1 MRALPE
7 AISGAADGTFP
18 SQRTFTGIKRRV
30 IPGVVLVAVFSLST
44 FFIGLGTPALWDR
57 DETTYALATREMQE
71 RSDWLMPTIEGRPFL
86 EKPIL
91 MYWLVRASYAGLG
104 VDELSSRLP
113 SALFGLLTCFTI
125 FFMAGALWGGEAALY
140 AAIVFSTSL
149 LPAVVFRLLVP
160 DPALTFFT
168 ALAFASYLRS
178 TAKADG
184 DRLFLALAYA
194 AIGFGVLAKGPIAL
208 FPAPVF
214 VLHGWLTRRAASAR
228 HFVRLTL
235 RHAFLI
241 GLAVALAAPWFAYAF
256 YTHEDTVARF
266 FLHENFHRF
275 ANVIEGHRGNA
286 MYYVPV
292 LLIGMLPWSFFL
304 IASCDNLTKKFKGSP
319 AADPDILLFV
329 LWIVIPFA
337 AFSLSATKLPHYLL
351 IVFPAIAC
359 LTGKFLGDA
368 ASGARSLKAP
378 LVATASFCLL
388 LSATLVG
395 AHFAAP
401 RYAPAAALYPFLL
414 LSGFS
419 LAAML
424 FAFRRRPRRAIFL
437 MCAGA
442 AVFCVSLFVIS
453 LPAVES
459 MRVMRPIALAAKSAA
474 DGGAAI
480 YRYGVSEPSLVL
492 YSGRYFPAVKRRE
505 LDDVLSRPD
514 PVYIVASEA
523 KLKQAALKASYTI
536 VAEKTGFA
544 ESSGPMTLLLIA
556 NR

>member
-1 MRALPE
+1 
-7 AISGAADGTFP
+7 
-18 SQRTFTGIKRRV
+18 V
-30 IPGVVLVAVFSLST
+30 
-44 FFIGLGTPALWDR
+44 
-57 DETTYALATREMQE
+57 
-71 RSDWLMPTIEGRPFL
+71 
-86 EKPIL
+86 
-91 MYWLVRASYAGLG
+91 
-104 VDELSSRLP
+104 
-113 SALFGLLTCFTI
+113 
-125 FFMAGALWGGEAALY
+125 
-140 AAIVFSTSL
+140 
-149 LPAVVFRLLVP
+149 
-160 DPALTFFT
+160 
-168 ALAFASYLRS
+168 
-178 TAKADG
+178 
-184 DRLFLALAYA
+184 
-194 AIGFGVLAKGPIAL
+194 
-208 FPAPVF
+208 
-214 VLHGWLTRRAASAR
+214 
-228 HFVRLTL
+228 
-235 RHAFLI
+235 
-241 GLAVALAAPWFAYAF
+241 
-256 YTHEDTVARF
+256 
-266 FLHENFHRF
+266 
-275 ANVIEGHRGNA
+275 
-286 MYYVPV
+286 
-292 LLIGMLPWSFFL
+292 
-304 IASCDNLTKKFKGSP
+304 
-319 AADPDILLFV
+319 
-329 LWIVIPFA
+329 
-337 AFSLSATKLPHYLL
+337 
-351 IVFPAIAC
+351 
-359 LTGKFLGDA
+359 
-368 ASGARSLKAP
+368 P